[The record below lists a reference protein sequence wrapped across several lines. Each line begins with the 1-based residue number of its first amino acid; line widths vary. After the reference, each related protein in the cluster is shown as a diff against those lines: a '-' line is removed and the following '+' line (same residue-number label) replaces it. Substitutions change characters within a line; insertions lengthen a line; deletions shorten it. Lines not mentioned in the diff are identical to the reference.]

1 MPDTILDLG
10 MLERVYQ
17 DQLALVPTLIELTLL
32 TETPDLSDT
41 DETVRGVL
49 RAAGGNAGRVK

>member
-49 RAAGGNAGRVK
+49 RAVGGNAGRVK

>member
-1 MPDTILDLG
+1 

-49 RAAGGNAGRVK
+49 RAVGGNAGRVK